1 MDKNKV
7 QEMIDKLE
15 LAVMKDEVELPSD
28 HSPYVIPVESVIH
41 AMAEIEDRSL
51 TLHELFK
58 QLPDSVIEI
67 ERVSDTDYHTMLTI
81 QGLYRAWVDMPALI
95 AREDNILGWEGVAE
109 DWRIGYQK
117 SMSDTIVKHGLPAR
131 LYASYYGWAD
141 YDLVFAHQEGKHTH
155 PIVGVFDVQEDYWHE
170 FNGTFCTDD
179 DSHSGMVAEVVFSNG
194 TARKYRYEGSL
205 GETMRHML
213 DS

>member
-15 LAVMKDEVELPSD
+15 LAVMKDDVKLPD
-28 HSPYVIPVESVIH
+28 DFSPYVIPVETIIH
-41 AMAEIEDRSL
+41 AMAEVEDRSL

-58 QLPDSVIEI
+58 QLPDSIIEANWI
-67 ERVSDTDYHTMLTI
+67 SGSDYHTMRTI
-81 QGLYRAWVDMPALI
+81 QALYQVWVDMSALI
-95 AREDNILGWEGVAE
+95 ARDDNVLRWENSPE
-109 DWRIGYQK
+109 DWRIGYK
-117 SMSDTIVKHGLPAR
+117 KTMAETIIQHGLPAQ

-141 YDLVFAHQEGKHTH
+141 YDLVFARQEGKHTH
-155 PIVGVFDVQEDYWHE
+155 PVVGVFDVQEDYWHE

-179 DSHSGMVAEVVFSNG
+179 DSHSGMVAEVVFFDG
-194 TARKYRYEGSL
+194 TVRKYRYEGSL